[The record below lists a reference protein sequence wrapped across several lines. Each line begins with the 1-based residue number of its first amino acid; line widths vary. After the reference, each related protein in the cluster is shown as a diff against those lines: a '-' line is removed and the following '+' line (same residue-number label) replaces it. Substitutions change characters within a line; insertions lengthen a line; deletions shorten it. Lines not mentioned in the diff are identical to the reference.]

1 MLYRPEVSAPFART
15 GDERWLARAGAFAMH
30 AIEQVKRARRT
41 YGRGRNTL
49 WTGDLGTAVDLAD
62 CLEGG
67 GAIPLP

>member
-1 MLYRPEVSAPFART
+1 
-15 GDERWLARAGAFAMH
+15 MH